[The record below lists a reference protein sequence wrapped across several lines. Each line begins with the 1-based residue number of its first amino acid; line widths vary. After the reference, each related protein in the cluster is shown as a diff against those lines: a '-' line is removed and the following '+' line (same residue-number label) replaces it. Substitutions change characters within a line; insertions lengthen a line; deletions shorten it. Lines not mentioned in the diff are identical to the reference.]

1 MAMAFCKGLDII
13 LRMDASKIIDPHN
26 LQSDMVAYV
35 IIALAIMLIFFIN
48 RRHLVVRFRE
58 WCLQRSLNR
67 IGCEQ
72 MRDLICPDGLE
83 SHYSIDR
90 LALTRDAILLISY
103 KPYVGNI
110 YCAERISE
118 WTQVIEQKS
127 FKFEN
132 PLFEMENQL
141 TALRVVTGD
150 IKLQGFL
157 FFSHSVTF
165 PKGHPNSVLQPDS
178 IPERFMGYQIDTVNA
193 DVRQAWERL
202 KTLRPDDS
210 MSSQLGVKT

>member
-1 MAMAFCKGLDII
+1 MDII
-13 LRMDASKIIDPHN
+13 LRMDASKILNPHN
-26 LQSDMVAYV
+26 LQSEIVAYS

-48 RRHLVVRFRE
+48 RRRLVVRFRE
-58 WCLQRSLNR
+58 WCLQRCLNR

-72 MRDLICPDGLE
+72 IRDLICPDGLE
-83 SHYSIDR
+83 GHYSIDR

-141 TALRVVTGD
+141 TALKNVTGN
-150 IKLQGFL
+150 INLQGFL
-157 FFSHSVTF
+157 FFSHSVSF
-165 PKGHPNSVLQPDS
+165 PKGHPDSVLQPDT
-178 IPERFMGYQIDTVNA
+178 IPQRFLGNQIDTVNT
-193 DVRQAWERL
+193 DVRLAWERL
-202 KTLRPDDS
+202 KTLRSEAPVGG
-210 MSSQLGVKT
+210 QIGVKT

>member
-1 MAMAFCKGLDII
+1 
-13 LRMDASKIIDPHN
+13 MDANNLFNPHN

-35 IIALAIMLIFFIN
+35 VVALAIVLILFIN
-48 RRHLVVRFRE
+48 RRRLVIRFRE
-58 WCLQRSLNR
+58 WCLQRCLNR

-72 MRDLICPDGLE
+72 IRDLVCSDGVE
-83 SHYSIDR
+83 GHYNIDR

-141 TALRVVTGD
+141 TSLKMVTGD

-165 PKGHPNSVLQPDS
+165 PKGHPDSVLQPDT
-178 IPERFMGYQIDTVNA
+178 IPERFLGSQIDTVNT
-193 DVRQAWERL
+193 DVRLAWERL
-202 KTLRPDDS
+202 KTLRSEAP
-210 MSSQLGVKT
+210 MSSQEGVKT

>member
-1 MAMAFCKGLDII
+1 MAFYKSLDII
-13 LRMDASKIIDPHN
+13 LRMDPSEIINPHN
-26 LQSDMVAYV
+26 LQSEIVAYS
-35 IIALAIMLIFFIN
+35 IIGLAIALILFIN
-48 RRHLVVRFRE
+48 RRRLVLRFRE
-58 WCLQRSLNR
+58 WCLQRCLNR
-67 IGCEQ
+67 IGREQ
-72 MRDLICPDGLE
+72 IRDLVCADGLGG
-83 SHYSIDR
+83 HYSIDR
-90 LALTRDAILLISY
+90 LALTRAAILLISY

-127 FKFEN
+127 FTFEN

-141 TALRVVTGD
+141 TALRMVTGD

-165 PKGHPNSVLQPDS
+165 PKGHPDSVLQPDT
-178 IPERFMGYQIDTVNA
+178 IPQRFLGNQIDTVNT
-193 DVRQAWERL
+193 DVRLAWERL
-202 KTLRPDDS
+202 KTLRSETP

>member
-1 MAMAFCKGLDII
+1 MVFWKSLDII
-13 LRMDASKIIDPHN
+13 LRMDPSKILNPHN
-26 LQSDMVAYV
+26 LQSDIVAYV
-35 IIALAIMLIFFIN
+35 IIGLAVALILFIN
-48 RRHLVVRFRE
+48 RRRLIVRFRE
-58 WCLQRSLNR
+58 WCLQRYLNR

-72 MRDLICPDGLE
+72 IRDLVCPDGLE
-83 SHYSIDR
+83 GHYTIDR

-132 PLFEMENQL
+132 PLFEIENQL
-141 TALRVVTGD
+141 TALRMVTGN
-150 IKLQGFL
+150 INLQGFL

-165 PKGHPNSVLQPDS
+165 PKGHPDSVLQPGT
-178 IPERFMGYQIDTVNA
+178 IPQRFLGKQIDTVNT
-193 DVRQAWERL
+193 DVRLAWERL
-202 KTLRPDDS
+202 KTLRSEAPTNN
-210 MSSQLGVKT
+210 QVGVKT